1 MILFYFY
8 SSHNGLKA
16 KIPTAT
22 QITSGTGSG
31 PPKRGHQKDENN
43 SSSHSSHQSL
53 AHRAIESFN
62 NKVQSLSSKLPK
74 KAWQE
79 DPTSDDE
86 GKTIFFGNIIKIVF
100 LKGFYFFTGNLIWK
114 TILEDFADSQI

>member
-1 MILFYFY
+1 MISSSQSCAKKGPKCE
-8 SSHNGLKA
+8 SSHEFILT
-16 KIPTAT
+16 PSLTLFPFCVL
-22 QITSGTGSG
+22 G
-31 PPKRGHQKDENN
+31 PPKRGQKEET
-43 SSSHSSHQSL
+43 SSHSSSHQSL

-86 GKTIFFGNIIKIVF
+86 GKQRSTLTFVEHF
-100 LKGFYFFTGNLIWK
+100 
-114 TILEDFADSQI
+114 

>member
-1 MILFYFY
+1 MISSSQSCAKKGPKCE
-8 SSHNGLKA
+8 SSHEFILT
-16 KIPTAT
+16 PSLTLFPFCVL
-22 QITSGTGSG
+22 G
-31 PPKRGHQKDENN
+31 PPKRGQKEET
-43 SSSHSSHQSL
+43 SSHSSHQSL

-86 GKTIFFGNIIKIVF
+86 GKQRSTLTF
-100 LKGFYFFTGNLIWK
+100 L
-114 TILEDFADSQI
+114 EQ